1 MPSPSRSH
9 SNPQKIQITPPGRI
23 RVDVMRAWYTEQQAE
38 AEEVKRWLIKD
49 LKAKRGI
56 ERTAEEML
64 RTAALEA
71 TPKAIEAGV
80 RDVRFTLNLA
90 KIAQQ
95 VHQKLT
101 AASPDMGERITPRN
115 ILVAFELLLRQ
126 VGYEINAHLLE
137 VQILVPTQEEL
148 DEERALAIKRKHAE
162 EEMRRR
168 TEEAS
173 QQPQVSEEGKPLEE
187 EEEEDLAAEEG
198 LEEEEE
204 EALEE
209 ALSEDEVMEEP
220 HDEQAEEP
228 SEAPVEEEAPL
239 QEKKKGSR
247 KRS

>member
-9 SNPQKIQITPPGRI
+9 SNPQKIQITTPGRL

-38 AEEVKRWLIKD
+38 AEEVRKWLTKD
-49 LKAKRGI
+49 IKAKRGI
-56 ERTAEEML
+56 ERTAEEMI
-64 RTAALEA
+64 RTQALEA
-71 TPKAIEAGV
+71 TRKAIEMGV

-101 AASPDMGERITPRN
+101 AASPDMGEYITPRN

-126 VGYEINAHLLE
+126 VGYDINAHLLE

-148 DEERALAIKRKHAE
+148 DEERALAMRRKLAE

-168 TEEAS
+168 AEEAP
-173 QQPQVSEEGKPLEE
+173 QPQISEE
-187 EEEEDLAAEEG
+187 EEHLEEALSDEEEPAEEG

-204 EALEE
+204 EEVP
-209 ALSEDEVMEEP
+209 SEDETEI
-220 HDEQAEEP
+220 HDEHAEEP
-228 SEAPVEEEAPL
+228 NEVPAEDEAPL